1 MIGGTLNIIPI
12 IMVQVIPVVYVKRF
26 IKVYLI
32 VLIVPVYPITV
43 ICLLKGIVSPLFW
56 YIAIPVYLYAVF
68 PHKRIIGWSV
78 GCLCMMLFAFGLA
91 LVLRHV
97 LYHDAPISYGPMP
110 LIDALLTEMIN
121 AFFAFSLLCHSLY
134 YIHRFQQ
141 IRIPLQMDPVCVADE
156 GDSLLDFEN
165 NEDYK
170 YEKIYGQIVEYFQ
183 TKQPHLDSNFKLTQ
197 LAYDMN
203 INIAYLTKTIR
214 QQTDMN
220 FNNFV
225 NSYRIEHAKQLI
237 QANSQK
243 YTMKYIYIS
252 SGFKNQSTFN
262 SAFKQ
267 KEGITPSE
275 YYKKLA
281 EMK

>member
-1 MIGGTLNIIPI
+1 
-12 IMVQVIPVVYVKRF
+12 
-26 IKVYLI
+26 
-32 VLIVPVYPITV
+32 
-43 ICLLKGIVSPLFW
+43 
-56 YIAIPVYLYAVF
+56 
-68 PHKRIIGWSV
+68 
-78 GCLCMMLFAFGLA
+78 MMLFAFGLA

-97 LYHDAPISYGPMP
+97 LYLDAPVSYGPMP
-110 LIDALLTEMIN
+110 LIDALLTEMAN

-141 IRIPLQMDPVCVADE
+141 IQVAGLIDSACAAETETDKEVC
-156 GDSLLDFEN
+156 LLDFGN
-165 NEDYK
+165 NEDCK

-183 TKQPHLDSNFKLTQ
+183 TKQPHLDSNFKLAQ

-214 QQTDMN
+214 RQTDMN

-243 YTMKYIYIS
+243 YTMKHIYIS

-281 EMK
+281 EAV

>member
-1 MIGGTLNIIPI
+1 
-12 IMVQVIPVVYVKRF
+12 
-26 IKVYLI
+26 
-32 VLIVPVYPITV
+32 
-43 ICLLKGIVSPLFW
+43 
-56 YIAIPVYLYAVF
+56 
-68 PHKRIIGWSV
+68 
-78 GCLCMMLFAFGLA
+78 MLFAFGLA

-97 LYHDAPISYGPMP
+97 LYLDAPVSYGPMP
-110 LIDALLTEMIN
+110 LIHALLTEMIN
-121 AFFAFSLLCHSLY
+121 AFFAFLLLCHSLY

-141 IRIPLQMDPVCVADE
+141 IRIAGLMDSACVAETDKE
-156 GDSLLDFEN
+156 SSLLDFEN
-165 NEDYK
+165 NEDCK
-170 YEKIYGQIVEYFQ
+170 YEKIHGQIVEYFQ
-183 TKQPHLDSNFKLTQ
+183 TKQPHLDSNFKLAQ

-203 INIAYLTKTIR
+203 INITYLTRTIR

-243 YTMKYIYIS
+243 YTIKYIYIS

-275 YYKKLA
+275 YHKKFV
-281 EMK
+281 EER